1 MIPSVNITTPT
12 CATRI
17 PMKRK
22 QNPSTKWYK
31 GTKLQKEWIEVQLSN
46 LKQSDPARSLLL
58 DYIDGAMTREHLLF
72 TSCREK
78 LRAIEGNWN
87 SYKTRNLS
95 KTSTVKITKKSKEII
110 EHFCEQEEIEVAQLF
125 TSIAEFLES
134 NSNAAK
140 LFGRQSNS
148 EVDASLRE
156 ALNFGTEES
165 TKNSPS
171 AIQTMEKHG
180 NTGRARFSG
189 LDFDPKGD

>member
-1 MIPSVNITTPT
+1 
-12 CATRI
+12 
-17 PMKRK
+17 MKRK

-110 EHFCEQEEIEVAQLF
+110 EQFCEQEEIEVAQLF
-125 TSIAEFLES
+125 TRIAEFLES

-156 ALNFGTEES
+156 ALNFGTEEAPKGHTEES

-189 LDFDPKGD
+189 LDFEPKGD